1 MGLRTFMRL
10 AAIGG
15 ARRACALGFMLV
27 LVGCGKWQ
35 RVGSATGPDP
45 TVVVPQLFDPT
56 ATYTAMGFLA
66 AGAPLAFV
74 GSLWTL
80 ATESPDTTLA
90 VFALSMNNNTLSFRR
105 AGQGFEAR
113 YRVELVLRRD
123 GSVVARVASQ
133 ESVRVGSA
141 DETRRADESVLFQQF
156 LRVSPGTYVA
166 VVTVRDDFG
175 TGVGRA
181 EQTVTLPRID
191 ARGCSALTPVYEVEP
206 RRQRTDAPRLLVNP
220 RATVPYGLDSL
231 RLYLESYGVP
241 AGTPVTITASG
252 HTGDEVWAA
261 QATLTGTQDF
271 ATALV
276 TIPPEQLPVGQLRLT
291 AAVPGCPASITTAA
305 LVSFSNQ
312 WAITNFDEILSL
324 LRYFGQDRAIA
335 KMREADPAERPTLW
349 RDFWRATDPNPLTPE
364 NEALEQYFRRLQE
377 ANLRFREAG
386 EPGWL
391 SDRGE
396 VFITLG
402 EPDEI
407 FDQSSALQGPRQII
421 RWNYLSLRLQLDFTD
436 DTGFGRFRLVP
447 AARAEYQR
455 VLNNLRSRG

>member
-1 MGLRTFMRL
+1 MRL

-15 ARRACALGFMLV
+15 ARRVGALGVAVV
-27 LVGCGKWQ
+27 LAGCSTWQ
-35 RVGSATGPDP
+35 RVGSETGPDP

-66 AGAPLAFV
+66 AGAPLPFV
-74 GSLWTL
+74 GSLWGL
-80 ATESPDTTLA
+80 ATASPDTTLA
-90 VFALSMNNNTLSFRR
+90 VFALSLANNGLSFRR
-105 AGQGFEAR
+105 ADQGFEAR
-113 YRVELVLRRD
+113 YRVELVLRRE
-123 GSVVARVASQ
+123 GSVVTRLASE

-141 DETRRADESVLFQQF
+141 EETRRADESIVFQQF
-156 LRVSPGTYVA
+156 LRVPPGSYAA
-166 VVTVRDDFG
+166 VITVRDDFG

-181 EQTVTLPRID
+181 EQTVTAPRIGG
-191 ARGCSALTPVYEVEP
+191 RGCSTLTPVYEVEP
-206 RRQRTDAPRLLVNP
+206 RQGRGVDPRLLLNP
-220 RATVPYGLDSL
+220 RATVPFGLDSL

-241 AGTPVTITASG
+241 AGTAVTLTGSG
-252 HTGDEVWAA
+252 HTGNELWSVQSA
-261 QATLTGTQDF
+261 LTGTDDL
-271 ATALV
+271 ATALF

-291 AAVPGCPASITTAA
+291 ATVAGCPDVVTTA
-305 LVSFSNQ
+305 LISFSNQ

-324 LRYFGQDRAIA
+324 LRYFGQDRAIQ
-335 KMREADPAERPTLW
+335 KMREADPADRPALW

-364 NEALEQYFRRLQE
+364 NEGLDLYFRRVQE
-377 ANLRFREAG
+377 ANVRFREAG

-407 FDQSSALQGPRQII
+407 FDQSSALQGPRQVI

-436 DTGFGRFRLVP
+436 DTGFGRFLLIP

-455 VLNNLRSRG
+455 VLNSVRGRG

>member
-1 MGLRTFMRL
+1 MRL

-15 ARRACALGFMLV
+15 ARRGYILGLALL
-27 LVGCGKWQ
+27 LAGCGKWQ
-35 RVGSATGPDP
+35 RVGSDTGPDP
-45 TVVVPQLFDPT
+45 MVVVPQLFDPT
-56 ATYTAMGFLA
+56 ATYTAMGLLA
-66 AGAPLAFV
+66 TGAPLAFV
-74 GSLWTL
+74 GSLWGL
-80 ATESPDTTLA
+80 ATESPDTTLV
-90 VFALSMNNNTLSFRR
+90 VFALSMTNNALSFRR

-113 YRVELVLRRD
+113 YRAELVLRQE
-123 GSVVARVASQ
+123 GSVVARVAAQ

-141 DETRRADESVLFQQF
+141 EETRRADESVVFQQF
-156 LRVSPGTYVA
+156 LRVPPGVYVA

-175 TGVGRA
+175 TAVGHA
-181 EQTVTLPRID
+181 EQTVTLLRIE
-191 ARGCSALTPVYEVEP
+191 ARGCSALTPVYQVEP
-206 RRQRTDAPRLLVNP
+206 RRRRADAPQLLVNP

-231 RLYLESYGVP
+231 RLYLESYDVP

-252 HTGDEVWAA
+252 HTGNQVWTT
-261 QATLTGTQDF
+261 QAIIEGTQDL
-271 ATALV
+271 ATALI
-276 TIPPEQLPVGQLRLT
+276 TIPPEQLPVGQLHLT
-291 AAVPGCPASITTAA
+291 ATVPGCPTSMTTAA

-335 KMREADPAERPTLW
+335 KMREADPADRPALW

-364 NEALEQYFRRLQE
+364 NEALELYFRRVQE
-377 ANLRFREAG
+377 ANVRFREAG
-386 EPGWL
+386 ESGWL

-407 FDQSSALQGPRQII
+407 FDQSSDLQGPRRII
-421 RWNYLSLRLQLDFTD
+421 RWNYLGLRLQLDFTD
-436 DTGFGRFRLVP
+436 DTGFGRFRLTP

-455 VLNNLRSRG
+455 VLNTIRSRS